1 MNAKFLRLNMDDLMR
16 GFVVSILSSVL
27 SSAVVIL
34 QAGNLPTLAQL
45 KTIALIGVSAGV
57 SYLVKNLLT
66 NSEDKLFKAEAKG
79 GK

>member
-1 MNAKFLRLNMDDLMR
+1 MNAQFLRLNMDDVLL
-16 GFVVSILSSVL
+16 GFVVAVLSSIL

-34 QAGNLPTLAQL
+34 QAGNLPNGAQL
-45 KTIALIGVSAGV
+45 KTIALVGLSSGV

-66 NSEDKLFKAEAKG
+66 NSNDQLFKTESKG